1 MHNYEL
7 IIILRNKEIDS
18 LKEKVKDILNKYKVN
33 ITSDEPWGLRK
44 LAYSIDR
51 ETNAYY
57 FYYNIEAS
65 PDTIKKMKND
75 FNLNSDVLRYLFIR
89 IESKKTA

>member
-18 LKEKVKDILNKYKVN
+18 LKEKVKEILTKYKVN

-75 FNLNSDVLRYLFIR
+75 FNLNSDILRYLFIR

>member
-1 MHNYEL
+1 MNNYEF

-18 LKEKVKDILNKYKVN
+18 LKEKVKEILSKNKVN
-33 ITSDEPWGLRK
+33 ITLDEPWGLRK

-57 FYYNIEAS
+57 FYYNLEAS
-65 PDTIKKMKND
+65 PDTIRKMKNE
-75 FNLNSDVLRYLFIR
+75 FNLNSDILRYLFIKV
-89 IESKKTA
+89 ESKKSA